1 MIFTAGTVGAGPLI
15 RKPITIPKPYTIIG
29 NIKGSPSYPMIGIAT
44 LLELYQV
51 LTLNGWFPDRAQ
63 AYLTTAMLAFNY
75 YQNLAGANPDLLI
88 TYMDLYKITN
98 NSTYSDLA
106 TQTAMALMNDSYAI
120 ENPGFYQVGVDDV
133 MRALGDWARFNGT
146 TEAMA
151 MVANAFNERWS
162 YFWQPMAET
171 YDSTNFFE
179 ILKGN
184 TTNLGCFY
192 FCPDINN
199 EWDVGQN
206 SYYLCAASRGSTRL

>member
-1 MIFTAGTVGAGPLI
+1 MQ
-15 RKPITIPKPYTIIG
+15 
-29 NIKGSPSYPMIGIAT
+29 S
-44 LLELYQV
+44 LELYQSTYIERLV
-51 LTLNGWFPDRAQ
+51 SRSGS

-75 YQNLAGANPDLLI
+75 YQNLAGANRDLLI

-151 MVANAFNERWS
+151 MVANAFNEQWS
-162 YFWQPMAET
+162 YFWQPMAQT
-171 YDSTNFFE
+171 LLTLPISSKF
-179 ILKGN
+179 
-184 TTNLGCFY
+184 
-192 FCPDINN
+192 
-199 EWDVGQN
+199 
-206 SYYLCAASRGSTRL
+206 